1 VRATAALFVGVLLCQ
16 PWSLAAQPEVVVAIQ
31 VHGNTLTSTDDVIRA
46 SGIAIGDRVA
56 TATLSD
62 AEARLR
68 AALEPEEV
76 EVLKRFASI
85 SDPTRVLVLI
95 QLDEGPVRVDRPDA
109 DGAIPEAGALPAPRA
124 TAVRRSR
131 VNVMLVPILGAEDGY
146 GLTYGAQVAFAGHRS
161 ARRRRIV
168 VPASWGGDKRLAA
181 EYQQEFARRLA
192 PGLRAGGMLQRRT
205 HPFYQEHA
213 DRRRAW
219 ARAEWPLLRAV
230 RAGSEAAWQSSSLGS
245 QDVEARSLGV
255 DAVVDTRIDPLMP
268 YNAVFVRSA
277 VERIRFSADAS
288 AVRTEIDANA
298 YIGLYRGTVLA
309 LRAVR
314 ENFSRPAP
322 AFYKAILGG
331 SRNLRGF
338 QAGRAVGDTLAAASV
353 EMRIP
358 ATSPL
363 KVARFGYSIFFDAGT
378 TYDKGQRLADRQL
391 EKGVGAG
398 VWVTAP
404 VFRMSFAVARGLGSS
419 TRVHLAAGLTF

>member
-16 PWSLAAQPEVVVAIQ
+16 PWSLAAQREVVFAIQ

-314 ENFSRPAP
+314 ENSAARRRRSTRPFSAARGTFADSRPDVPWVIRLRRRLWKCVSRRPRRSKWRGSATASSSMPARPTIKVSGLRISNWRRAWAP
-322 AFYKAILGG
+322 ECGL
-331 SRNLRGF
+331 
-338 QAGRAVGDTLAAASV
+338 
-353 EMRIP
+353 
-358 ATSPL
+358 PL
-363 KVARFGYSIFFDAGT
+363 
-378 TYDKGQRLADRQL
+378 
-391 EKGVGAG
+391 
-398 VWVTAP
+398 P
-404 VFRMSFAVARGLGSS
+404 SFA
-419 TRVHLAAGLTF
+419 